1 MHTGH
6 AGRSCGLTVA
16 PLDPAGWT
24 LASRH
29 VRIGCTGRS
38 LDVCSLTVTH
48 AYWARGAVLAVVLLH
63 RDLSWIHP
71 SSSNLD
77 WLVRGSVS
85 LINPSINPS
94 YGLVATGLSCG
105 CDIRDALVLNV
116 LTPAWIRS
124 L

>member
-1 MHTGH
+1 M
-6 AGRSCGLTVA
+6 
-16 PLDPAGWT
+16 DPSFQTYAYWLHG
-24 LASRH
+24 ASL
-29 VRIGCTGRS
+29 S
-38 LDVCSLTVTH
+38 VCSLTVTH

-77 WLVRGSVS
+77 WLVRDSVS
-85 LINPSINPS
+85 LINPGINPS
-94 YGLVATGLSCG
+94 YGLVATGLSYD